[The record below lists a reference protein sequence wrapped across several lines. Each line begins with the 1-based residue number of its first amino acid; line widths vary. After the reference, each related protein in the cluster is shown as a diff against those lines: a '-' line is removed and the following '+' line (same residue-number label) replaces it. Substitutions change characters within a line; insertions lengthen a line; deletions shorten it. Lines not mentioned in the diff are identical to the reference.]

1 VVEWRI
7 VNGRHWLN
15 AVERP
20 TPIHR

>member
-7 VNGRHWLN
+7 VNGRYWLN
-15 AVERP
+15 VVERP